1 MVRIIFPVAVAV
13 ASLAAGC
20 SENVSAYAKESEVN
34 VRFGGFVGAKF
45 DALVKERCQSS
56 DAMGKFYEETLNAF
70 RTHYD
75 DTICRDHGFWQNEY
89 WGKNTLGLI
98 AGARYASD
106 QKLIDEIVEKS
117 RAFVKE
123 FQREDGSITTYKD
136 VKFVVPKDPERAWMC
151 WNLWG
156 RKYTLWALLE
166 VYSVSTDKFFL
177 DAASKLI
184 DQQISMLKELSLKLR
199 DTGCFSGLP
208 SLSVLKPVLILYK
221 ETNEKKYLDYAHE
234 IVAEMD
240 DPDASN
246 PPPNLVRNAFIDSP
260 VSGRYP
266 VAACDTRRHT
276 KAYEMLSC
284 FEGLIEYSKIT
295 GDKRALRSASLTA
308 EKLFK
313 DELNVMGAVGYADRF
328 ASAARRVNAV
338 TEYCDVIHWVRLC
351 RYLYEETGDE
361 RLLDRLEKA
370 FYNAA
375 LAGFERDG
383 KWTTHFVR
391 SHGYGHFKAPQQ
403 VGMKYHQC
411 CVDNAPRLATT
422 VSEIAV
428 RSLSSG
434 IIEVNLYSDLKASF
448 KGGEIELSGNY
459 PVEDEVTLRLKADTA
474 RTLRLRVPMWCRRM
488 MVDSK
493 VVKGPFVVL
502 PATTQG
508 EWKISFDMSVEVI
521 SRNSP
526 ELSKPLNPAECPDAT
541 TLFTASNHSPKK
553 ISPVRKSFAAYV
565 MKGPLLLAKTA
576 HLEDTENE
584 IFNFSTVNGLDA
596 KATLEP
602 IAPKGGVWGAWK
614 LTLTLPSG
622 GRIETKVSDYASAA
636 DDGGYT
642 AFSVWF

>member
-1 MVRIIFPVAVAV
+1 MFMVKCLSAAALLAF
-13 ASLAAGC
+13 AAGC
-20 SENVSAYAKESEVN
+20 SENSSIAADENEVR
-34 VRFGGFVGAKF
+34 VRFGGFVGEKF
-45 DALVKERCQSS
+45 DALIKERCQSA

-75 DTICRDHGFWQNEY
+75 DTICSDHGFWQNEY

-98 AGARYASD
+98 AGARYAGD
-106 QKLIDEIVEKS
+106 EKLIEKIIAKS

-123 FQREDGSITTYKD
+123 FQREDGAITTYKD

-166 VYSVSTDKFFL
+166 VYSVSGDKFFL

-221 ETNEKKYLDYAHE
+221 ETGNGKYLDYAHE

-240 DPDASN
+240 DPHASN
-246 PPPNLVRNAFIDSP
+246 PPPNLVRNAFCDAP

-266 VAACDTRRHT
+266 ICPCDTRRHT

-284 FEGLIEYSKIT
+284 FEGLVEYSKIT
-295 GDKRALRSASLTA
+295 HDFRALRSAVLTA

-313 DELNVMGAVGYADRF
+313 DEINVMCAVGYADRF

-351 RYLYEETGDE
+351 RFLYEETGDE
-361 RLLDRLEKA
+361 KHLDRLEKA

-391 SHGYGHFKAPQQ
+391 SHGYGHFKAPKQ
-403 VGMKYHQC
+403 VGMQYHQC

-434 IIEVNLYSDLKASF
+434 IIEVNLYSDLTASF
-448 KGGEIELSGNY
+448 KGGELELSGNY
-459 PVEDEVTLRLKADTA
+459 PVANEVTLRLAADSP
-474 RTLRLRVPMWCRRM
+474 RVLRLRVPMWCRQM
-488 MVDSK
+488 KVDSK
-493 VVKGPFVVL
+493 VVQGPYVVL
-502 PATTQG
+502 PAASKG
-508 EWKISFDMSVEVI
+508 EWKISFDMPVEVV

-526 ELSKPLNPAECPDAT
+526 ELSKPLNRAECPDAEA
-541 TLFTASNHSPKK
+541 LFTASNHSPKK
-553 ISPVRKSFAAYV
+553 ISPVRKSFAAYL

-576 HLEDTENE
+576 HLGDTEDE

-596 KATLEP
+596 KASVEP
-602 IAPKGGVWGAWK
+602 IAPEGGVWGAWK
-614 LTLTLPSG
+614 LILTIPSG
-622 GRIETKVSDYASAA
+622 KRIETKVSDYASAA